1 MVKKKTASID
11 EQIAQKRE
19 ELTQA
24 QITQTTAYSEYMK
37 VMKAKA
43 IVDEG
48 DTEKIAKLDKL
59 MFEHFTTYQHA
70 LEDAQKLQVELS
82 DLEAQKYLE
91 DLLSE
96 QKGKK
101 IIMEQIERTSKTFNS
116 GGDFGMEKLSKS
128 NELNESMSI
137 APQGRDEYESK
148 LFNIGGTN

>member
-1 MVKKKTASID
+1 MGKKSTPTID

-24 QITQTTAYSEYMK
+24 QITQTNAYSEYMK
-37 VMKAKA
+37 VMNAKS

-48 DTEKIAKLDKL
+48 ETEKIEKLDKL

-96 QKGKK
+96 
-101 IIMEQIERTSKTFNS
+101 
-116 GGDFGMEKLSKS
+116 
-128 NELNESMSI
+128 
-137 APQGRDEYESK
+137 
-148 LFNIGGTN
+148 

>member
-1 MVKKKTASID
+1 MGKKSTPTID

-24 QITQTTAYSEYMK
+24 QMTQTTAYSEYMK

-43 IVDEG
+43 IVSEG
-48 DTEKIAKLDKL
+48 DTEKIEKLDKL

-70 LEDAQKLQVELS
+70 LEDVQKLQVELS

-96 QKGKK
+96 
-101 IIMEQIERTSKTFNS
+101 
-116 GGDFGMEKLSKS
+116 
-128 NELNESMSI
+128 
-137 APQGRDEYESK
+137 
-148 LFNIGGTN
+148 